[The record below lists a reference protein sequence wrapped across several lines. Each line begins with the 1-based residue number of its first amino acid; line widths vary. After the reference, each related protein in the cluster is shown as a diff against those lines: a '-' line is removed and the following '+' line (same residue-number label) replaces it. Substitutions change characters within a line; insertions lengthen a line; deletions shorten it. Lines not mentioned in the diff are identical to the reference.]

1 MLIIELFG
9 GLAGLFLGAWLL
21 SKKETSD
28 TRLRNAET
36 YIRNQTALYR
46 HYSIKATQ
54 DILRGKI
61 GSQGHI
67 ATISDDQV
75 IEIVSRVRHERGM
88 GPIAYHHLPDY
99 VDKE

>member
-1 MLIIELFG
+1 MPIIELLG
-9 GLAGLFLGAWLL
+9 GLAGCLLGAYLL
-21 SKKETSD
+21 SRKQKPD
-28 TRLRNAET
+28 TRLADAET

-67 ATISDDQV
+67 ATISDNQV
-75 IEIVSRVRHERGM
+75 IDIVSRIRHERGM
-88 GPIAYHHLPDY
+88 GPIAYHNLPDY

>member
-9 GLAGLFLGAWLL
+9 GLVGLLVLGRYLVN
-21 SKKETSD
+21 KVD
-28 TRLRNAET
+28 TDSALRDAEA

-54 DILRGKI
+54 DILRGKV

-67 ATISDDQV
+67 ATISDSQV